1 MKTIRRNH
9 TGHRVGEDHQ
19 RAALTDEQ
27 VRAIRAKHR
36 PHMRAKHRPH
46 MRGFGYGALA
56 KEFGCGESTV
66 RDICTYRTR
75 ASA

>member
-19 RAALTDEQ
+19 RARLTDAQ
-27 VRAIRAKHR
+27 VREMRCLHTRSRA
-36 PHMRAKHRPH
+36 PL
-46 MRGFGYGALA
+46 GYRALA
-56 KEFGCGESTV
+56 KRYDCGMSTA
-66 RDICTYRTR
+66 RDICKYRTR